1 VTALRASPAEV
12 DVPAPSGGCRPLLLE
27 AFLQANAP
35 PAGIDLGTAVLTS
48 LAGGRSRAGMTEEGV
63 VIEVVPPGRP
73 VRSLRVIYSGSA
85 ASRSAVVRYVV
96 QCWTC
101 RVLRWSAEL
110 LVVSH

>member
-1 VTALRASPAEV
+1 MTALRASPAEV
-12 DVPAPSGGCRPLLLE
+12 DVPARQEVIDQVAATLLLE

-85 ASRSAVVRYVV
+85 ASRSGSINAGSSRKVAVS
-96 QCWTC
+96 
-101 RVLRWSAEL
+101 L
-110 LVVSH
+110 